1 MTRLHTAYLADWFAR
16 NRAFVGACALVVMLP
31 MVAIAGGA
39 TPPRKTPLGLPEAPP
54 HESAERIA
62 LGRKLF
68 FDRRLSANNT
78 LSCGMCHIPAQA
90 FASTQT
96 ATAVGFLGQSLRR
109 NAPSLLNVV
118 YQKTLFHDGHETDLA
133 QQAWL
138 PMIASDEMANLS
150 MGQVL
155 ARIRALPD
163 YTGEFEKAFD
173 GHGPSM
179 QTVGDAIAAYETT
192 LLSGNSRFDR
202 WRFGGEKDALTAQ
215 EQRGFELF
223 VGKAGC
229 VTCHAMGETTA
240 LFTDHKFHDTGIG
253 YHATVA
259 PDDKTY
265 DVQIA
270 PGTFIKMHAD
280 QLRSVSEPLKND
292 LGRFEVTLNPHER
305 WAYKTPSL
313 RNVALTS
320 PYMHDG
326 SLPSLEDVLEYYDRG
341 GIPHDGQADEIHPLG
356 LSAAEKSDIIAFLKS
371 LNGNQAEL
379 EAMAAAVSPHHYSP
393 LPIAA
398 EDGAR

>member
-1 MTRLHTAYLADWFAR
+1 MTRLRTVSVSERLAR
-16 NRAFVGACALVVMLP
+16 HRAFASAFAFIAMLP
-31 MVAIAGGA
+31 LLVISVAA
-39 TPPRKTPLGLPEAPP
+39 TSPPKTPLGLPDAPP

-78 LSCGMCHIPAQA
+78 LSCGMCHIPSQA

-155 ARIRALPD
+155 GRIRALPD
-163 YTGEFEKAFD
+163 YNGEFEKAFD

-179 QTVGDAIAAYETT
+179 QTVGDAIAAYEKT

-202 WRFGGEKDALTAQ
+202 WRFGDEKDALTPQ
-215 EQRGFELF
+215 EQRGYELF

-229 VTCHAMGETTA
+229 VSCHAIEESTA

-253 YHATVA
+253 YHATIA

-265 DVQIA
+265 DVQLA

-326 SLPSLEDVLEYYDRG
+326 SLPSLDAVLDYYDRG

-371 LNGNQAEL
+371 LNGDQAEL
-379 EAMAAAVSPHHYSP
+379 EAMAAAESSRHYSP

>member
-1 MTRLHTAYLADWFAR
+1 MKFWRIASIAASFSRH
-16 NRAFVGACALVVMLP
+16 RAFASACALVAILP
-31 MVAIAGGA
+31 VLVIACGA
-39 TPPRKTPLGLPEAPP
+39 TSLRKTPLGLPEAPP
-54 HESAERIA
+54 QESAERIA

-78 LSCGMCHIPAQA
+78 LSCGMCHIPSQA

-118 YQKTLFHDGHETDLA
+118 YQRTLFHDGHESDLA

-163 YTGEFEKAFD
+163 YNGEFEKAFD
-173 GHGPSM
+173 GQGPSM
-179 QTVGDAIAAYETT
+179 QTVGDAIAAYEKT

-202 WRFGGEKDALTAQ
+202 WRFGGEKNAITRQ
-215 EQRGFELF
+215 EQRGYELF

-229 VTCHAMGETTA
+229 VTCHAMEEHTA
-240 LFTDHKFHDTGIG
+240 LFTDHEFHDTGIG
-253 YHATVA
+253 YHATIA
-259 PDDKTY
+259 PDNKTY
-265 DVQIA
+265 EVQLA

-326 SLPSLEDVLEYYDRG
+326 SLPSLEDVLDYYDRG
-341 GIPHDGQADEIHPLG
+341 GIPHDGQAQEIHPLG
-356 LSAAEKSDIIAFLKS
+356 LSAAEKSDIIAFLKTLS
-371 LNGNQAEL
+371 GDAAER
-379 EAMAAAVSPHHYSP
+379 EAMAAADTPNRYSP
-393 LPIAA
+393 IPITA